1 MTVQLKD
8 GRELEY
14 FQKIE
19 ATKKMLSNMKTEY
32 CALVGDDCYEV

>member
-8 GRELEY
+8 RRELEY

-19 ATKKMLSNMKTEY
+19 ATKKMLSNMKT
-32 CALVGDDCYEV
+32 